1 MYYSF
6 VQKTFTNYTGTPRI
20 ETLNLSFGEHEDLSI
35 SFDRDIGD
43 LKWTLIATHNGVTIL
58 YTSHEDIRIVERRAL
73 YIPINTYTQEFKTAT
88 EKGSI
93 SATIEL
99 YAVDASDHI
108 QHVINLPL
116 LAHPSSVSG
125 ATPPEIV
132 IPPSGNFVT
141 PEQLEEYAA
150 QTGDAIQKI
159 QKNIENLILCE
170 VPGENPTIHFTG
182 GNAYYHEL
190 IDCETI
196 RFDFSAIDDRFVTTI
211 ELWLKMPETVV
222 SFGLPDVDEWLD
234 DPKFDEKNKI
244 FCVVIRRSRFSTI
257 ASLAYYHSV
266 TLRNTP

>member
-6 VQKTFTNYTGTPRI
+6 AQKTFTNYTGTPRI

-58 YTSHEDIRIVERRAL
+58 YTSHEDIRIIERRAL

-93 SATIEL
+93 RATIEL

-141 PEQLEEYAA
+141 PEQLEA
-150 QTGDAIQKI
+150 QLQTTKGRLSKQHI
-159 QKNIENLILCE
+159 IEII
-170 VPGENPTIHFTG
+170 GYSPTIRITDDIYI
-182 GNAYYHEL
+182 YYHK
-190 IDCETI
+190 INDGETI
-196 RFDFSAIDDRFVTTI
+196 RLEFPDTVDEVITA
-211 ELWLKMPETVV
+211 ELWLYMPDPVV
-222 SFGLPDVDEWLD
+222 SFAIPDVVWLE
-234 DPKFDEKNKI
+234 DPTFDEGGRCY
-244 FCVVIRRSRFSTI
+244 CVVARKSRFGIMLNNGYNQAVTI
-257 ASLAYYHSV
+257 Q
-266 TLRNTP
+266 